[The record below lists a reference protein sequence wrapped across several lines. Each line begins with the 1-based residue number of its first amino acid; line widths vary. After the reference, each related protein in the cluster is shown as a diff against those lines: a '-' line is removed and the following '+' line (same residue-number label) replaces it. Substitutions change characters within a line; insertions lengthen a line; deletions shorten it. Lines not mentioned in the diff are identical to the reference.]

1 MNQYLQ
7 NNMSNIEENETK
19 MVISLFLQQQKKMM
33 EMMQSITDSVD
44 NVLDQADVKIKE
56 LSNKVE
62 YLQNNAIKKDENKAA
77 NN

>member
-1 MNQYLQ
+1 
-7 NNMSNIEENETK
+7 MSNIDENETK

>member
-1 MNQYLQ
+1 
-7 NNMSNIEENETK
+7 MSNIEENETK
-19 MVISLFLQQQKKMM
+19 MLISLFLQQQKKMM

>member
-1 MNQYLQ
+1 
-7 NNMSNIEENETK
+7 MSNIEENETK